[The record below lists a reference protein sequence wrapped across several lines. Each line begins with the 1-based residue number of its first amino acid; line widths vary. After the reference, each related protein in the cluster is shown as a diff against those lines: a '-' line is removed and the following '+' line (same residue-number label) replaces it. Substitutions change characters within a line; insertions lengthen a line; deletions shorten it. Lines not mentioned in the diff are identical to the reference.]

1 MDVSVSHAQ
10 GKVPVTIFRITG
22 AVTDNQELEALAQT
36 AHDDGAR
43 SIVLDLTDVPYMAT
57 AGLRALHAIFV
68 LLRADTPEESDD
80 ATKIGIA
87 AGTFMSP
94 HLKLVKPSAH
104 VLEVLKAAG
113 YDMFLE
119 IHRDVDQAVAS
130 F

>member
-1 MDVSVSHAQ
+1 MDVSVSQIQ
-10 GKVPVTIFRITG
+10 GRAPVTIFRITG

-36 AHDDGAR
+36 AYTNGAR
-43 SIVLDLTDVPYMAT
+43 NIVLDLADVPYMAT
-57 AGLRALHAIFV
+57 AGLRALHAIFT

-80 ATKIGIA
+80 ATKTGIA
-87 AGTFMSP
+87 AGTFVSP

-119 IHRDVDQAVAS
+119 IHSDVDQAVAS

>member
-1 MDVSVSHAQ
+1 MELTVSQAQ
-10 GKVPVTIFRITG
+10 GRVPVTIFRIAG
-22 AVTDNQELEALAQT
+22 AVTDNRELETHAQ
-36 AHDDGAR
+36 AAYDGGAR
-43 SIVLDLTDVPYMAT
+43 NILLDLTDVPYMAT
-57 AGLRALHAIFV
+57 AGLRALHAIFA

-80 ATKIGIA
+80 ATKAGIA
-87 AGTFMSP
+87 AGTFLSP
-94 HLKLVKPSAH
+94 HLKLAKPSAH

>member
-1 MDVSVSHAQ
+1 MDVTIAQAQ
-10 GKVPVTIFRITG
+10 GNVPVTIFRISG
-22 AVTDNQELEALAQT
+22 PVTDNQELEALAQ
-36 AHDDGAR
+36 AAYEGGAR

-57 AGLRALHAIFV
+57 AGLRALHAIFA

-80 ATKIGIA
+80 ATKSGIA

-119 IHRDVDQAVAS
+119 IHRDVNQAVAS

>member
-1 MDVSVSHAQ
+1 MDVSVSQAQ

-36 AHDDGAR
+36 AYDGGAR

-57 AGLRALHAIFV
+57 AGLRALHAIFT
-68 LLRADTPEESDD
+68 LLRMDSPEESDE
-80 ATKIGIA
+80 ATKAGIA

-94 HLKLVKPSAH
+94 HLKLLNPSAH
-104 VLEVLKAAG
+104 VLEVLKVAG

-119 IHRDVDQAVAS
+119 IHRDLNQAVAS

>member
-1 MDVSVSHAQ
+1 MHVSVDQAQ
-10 GKVPVTIFRITG
+10 GAVPVTIFRITG
-22 AVTDNQELEALAQT
+22 AVIDNQELEARAQT
-36 AHDDGAR
+36 AYANGAR
-43 SIVLDLTDVPYMAT
+43 NIVLDLTDVPYMAT
-57 AGLRALHAIFV
+57 AGLRALHAMFT

-80 ATKIGIA
+80 ATQTGIA
-87 AGTFMSP
+87 AGTFVSP

-119 IHRDVDQAVAS
+119 IHRDLNQSVAT